1 MTSEF
6 RIETDSMGEVQVP
19 SEALYQAQTQRAV
32 DNFSISKHTMPQ
44 GFIHALA
51 YIKQTAALTN
61 AQLGLLEGDIANSI
75 ADAAQAIIDGKYLEQ
90 FPIDVFQTGS
100 GTSSN
105 MNANEVIA
113 TLASDNLGGNVSPN
127 DHVNMGQSSN
137 DVVPTAIQ
145 VSTALSIEKQL
156 LPALNHLI
164 QTLSTKQQNLKDV
177 VKTGRTHLMDAMPI
191 TFAQELGGWQFQIE
205 HAKKAIEHTLPAI
218 KALAQGGTAVGTGI
232 NADPRFAAL
241 FADNLSQSTKV
252 AFSSSPNF
260 FFNLSSQDAIV
271 AVSGQLKTAAV
282 AILKIANDLRWMNS
296 GPLAGLGEIE
306 LQGLQ
311 PGSSIMPGK
320 VNPVI
325 PEAAAMACAQVIGND
340 TTVTIAGQSGNFQL
354 NVMLP
359 VIAHNVLESI
369 ELLSNSATALADKAI
384 ATFEVRQ
391 DNLDVALAK
400 NPILVTALN
409 PVIGY
414 LKAAEIAKK
423 AYKQGRAIIDVA
435 EEETDLD
442 RKTLERLL
450 NPAKLTKGGVAE

>member
-1 MTSEF
+1 MTLQY
-6 RIETDSMGEVQVP
+6 RIEKDSMGEVKVP
-19 SEALYQAQTQRAV
+19 ADALYQAQTQRAA
-32 DNFSISKHTMPQ
+32 DNFAFSSHKMPTS
-44 GFIHALA
+44 FIQALA
-51 YIKQTAALTN
+51 FIKQAAADTN
-61 AQLGLLEGDIANSI
+61 AQLGLLEGDIANAISE
-75 ADAAQAIIDGKYLEQ
+75 ASQEIIDGKYLDQ
-90 FPIDVFQTGS
+90 FPIDVYQTGS

-113 TLASDNLGGNVSPN
+113 TLASRSLQGDVNPY

-145 VSTALSIEKQL
+145 VSVALMAENKL
-156 LPALNHLI
+156 LPALTHLAEALTI
-164 QTLSTKQQNLKDV
+164 KQQELAEV

-191 TFAQELGGWQFQIE
+191 TFAQELGGWKFQIE
-205 HAKKAIEHTLPAI
+205 HAKQAIESSLPAT

-232 NADPRFAAL
+232 NADPRFADK
-241 FADNLSQSTKV
+241 FASNLSQSTKIS
-252 AFSSSPNF
+252 FTSSENF

-271 AVSGQLKTAAV
+271 ALSGQLKTAAV
-282 AILKIANDLRWMNS
+282 AIMKISNDLRWMNS

-306 LQGLQ
+306 LQALQ

-325 PEAAAMACAQVIGND
+325 PEAAAMAAAQVIGND
-340 TTVTIAGQSGNFQL
+340 TTITLAGQSGSFQL

-369 ELLSNSATALADKAI
+369 ELLANSSVALADKAI
-384 ATFEVRQ
+384 VSFAVRQ
-391 DNLDVALAK
+391 DNLDLALSK

-414 LKAAEIAKK
+414 LKAADIAKK
-423 AYKQGRAIIDVA
+423 AYKEGLPILDVA
-435 EEETDLD
+435 ERETDLSREELSKLLD
-442 RKTLERLL
+442 PSTL
-450 NPAKLTKGGVAE
+450 TQGGIAG

>member
-1 MTSEF
+1 MTTEF
-6 RIETDSMGEVQVP
+6 RIETDSMGEVKVP
-19 SEALYQAQTQRAV
+19 ANALYQAQTQRAI
-32 DNFSISKHTMPQ
+32 DNFAFSQHTMPS
-44 GFIHALA
+44 GFIQALA
-51 YIKQTAALTN
+51 HIKQTAALTN
-61 AQLGLLEGDIANSI
+61 AQLGLLEGDIANAI
-75 ADAAQAIIDGKYLEQ
+75 ADAAQAIIDGQHLDQ
-90 FPIDVFQTGS
+90 FPIDLFQTGS

-113 TLASDNLGGNVSPN
+113 TLASELLGGNVNPN

-145 VSTALSIEKQL
+145 VSSALAIEHKL
-156 LPALNHLI
+156 LPALAHLS
-164 QTLSTKQQNLKDV
+164 QSLETKKQALQGV

-205 HAKKAIEHTLPAI
+205 HAKQAIEQTLQMV

-232 NADPRFAAL
+232 NADPRFASL
-241 FADNLSQSTKV
+241 FADNLTQSTRV
-252 AFSSSPNF
+252 TFTSSDNF

-271 AVSGQLKTAAV
+271 ALSGQLKTAAV
-282 AILKIANDLRWMNS
+282 AIMKIANDLRWMNS

-325 PEAAAMACAQVIGND
+325 PEAAAMASAQVIGND
-340 TTVTIAGQSGNFQL
+340 ATITIAGQSGNFQL

-359 VIAHNVLESI
+359 VIAHNILESI
-369 ELLSNSATALADKAI
+369 ELVANSATALANKAI
-384 ATFEVRQ
+384 ATFDVRQ
-391 DNLDVALAK
+391 DNLDIALAK

-414 LKAAEIAKK
+414 LKAAEVAKK
-423 AYKQGRAIIDVA
+423 SLQTR
-435 EEETDLD
+435 TSHH
-442 RKTLERLL
+442 
-450 NPAKLTKGGVAE
+450 